1 MDLTSGVRK
10 FRVLGALCIGLIAVA
25 VIVPQQAQA
34 DTRVVTGGETR
45 LEVNVANFVK
55 LLGDGIF
62 ITPIAPAQLV
72 FGSNP
77 AAIFPASTGV
87 ADAVLQT
94 ATVPH
99 QGGLHIEKSSIGQ
112 AIDATNVTLACVNAG
127 TITLAGCHILN
138 TANNLLPN
146 ELAEVKDYTFTDNG
160 TGTVTITG
168 RATITAVTA
177 LVLNTLFQTQVFTEG
192 MELGVGPPP
201 SATSSIREDDPSHL
215 PSAQARQPRG
225 GAPVAFRGLELD
237 AQRRF
242 ARVGR
247 GRP

>member
-1 MDLTSGVRK
+1 MDLASGVRK
-10 FRVLGALCIGLIAVA
+10 FRILGALSIALIAVA
-25 VIVPQQAQA
+25 VIVPQQQAQA
-34 DTRVVTGGETR
+34 DTRVVTGGDTR

-72 FGSNP
+72 FGSSP

-99 QGGLHIEKSSIGQ
+99 QGGLHIEKTSINQ
-112 AIDATNVTLACVNAG
+112 AIDATNVTVACVNAG
-127 TITLAGCHILN
+127 TITLAGCHVLN

-146 ELAEVKDYTFTDNG
+146 ELAEVKDYTLTDNG
-160 TGTVTITG
+160 TGTVTLQG

-177 LVLNTLFQTQVFTEG
+177 LVLNTLFQSQVFVEG
-192 MELGVGPPP
+192 MELGVL
-201 SATSSIREDDPSHL
+201 TSTFHY
-215 PSAQARQPRG
+215 
-225 GAPVAFRGLELD
+225 
-237 AQRRF
+237 
-242 ARVGR
+242 
-247 GRP
+247 

>member
-1 MDLTSGVRK
+1 MDLASGVRK

-127 TITLAGCHILN
+127 TITLAGCHLLN

-146 ELAEVKDYTFTDNG
+146 ELAEVKDFTFTDNG
-160 TGTVTITG
+160 TGTVTIQG
-168 RATITAVTA
+168 RAVITAVTA
-177 LVLNTLFQTQVFTEG
+177 LVLNTLFQTQVFAEG
-192 MELGVGPPP
+192 MELGV
-201 SATSSIREDDPSHL
+201 STST
-215 PSAQARQPRG
+215 
-225 GAPVAFRGLELD
+225 FRY
-237 AQRRF
+237 
-242 ARVGR
+242 
-247 GRP
+247 